1 MKINMNK
8 HGFTLISLTLI
19 QHYRVYFIIPP
30 VVGRLMPL
38 PSKNVHILILEA
50 CEYVTL
56 HRIKFAHGIKVSN
69 QLTLKYG
76 FLGGYLG
83 GPNRIKSP

>member
-8 HGFTLISLTLI
+8 HGFTPISLTLI

-30 VVGRLMPL
+30 VVGRLMPP

-56 HRIKFAHGIKVSN
+56 HRIKFAYGIKVSN
-69 QLTLKYG
+69 QLTLKYRYFSG
-76 FLGGYLG
+76 LSGWAQ
-83 GPNRIKSP
+83 

>member
-1 MKINMNK
+1 
-8 HGFTLISLTLI
+8 
-19 QHYRVYFIIPP
+19 
-30 VVGRLMPL
+30 MPL

-76 FLGGYLG
+76 FFLGYLG